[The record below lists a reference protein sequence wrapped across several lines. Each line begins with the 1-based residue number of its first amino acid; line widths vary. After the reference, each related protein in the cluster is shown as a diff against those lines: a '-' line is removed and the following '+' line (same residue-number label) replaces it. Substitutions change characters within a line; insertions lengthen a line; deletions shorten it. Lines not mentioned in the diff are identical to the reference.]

1 MVLFCPNCVNIL
13 DVSKNPPT
21 SNTISSNQQLNAIT
35 PTSVSEDDVV
45 GDKPTFVD
53 EIVNKLI
60 NNEDVTNSM
69 ISTVRLDQIIK
80 SLTYQQLNKKQKSM
94 IQNKYAELLDKISES
109 VNAYYFCKN
118 CMYSEP
124 INSGALVIS
133 RIGSETS
140 ANYVNLERFKNK
152 RYSHILPFT
161 RNYICINDA
170 CETNHTDPKK
180 RKVKEAVFYRVGTS
194 MQVSYTCTVCG
205 NYWNGS

>member
-1 MVLFCPNCVNIL
+1 MLFCPSCTNIL

-21 SNTISSNQQLNAIT
+21 VNPASSHQQLNTMT
-35 PTSVSEDDVV
+35 PSTVSEDEAV
-45 GDKPTFVD
+45 GEKPTFVD
-53 EIVNKLI
+53 EIVNKLL

-69 ISTVRLDQIIK
+69 ISTIKLDQIIK
-80 SLTYQQLNKKQKSM
+80 SVTYQQLNKKQKSF
-94 IQNKYAELLDKISES
+94 IQNKYSELLDKISES

-152 RYSHILPFT
+152 RHSDILPFT

-170 CETNHTDPKK
+170 CETNHTDSKK

-194 MQVSYTCTVCG
+194 MQVSYTCNVCG
-205 NYWNGS
+205 SYWNGS